1 MLEKTEGTVKNRHSR
16 NTGNIGHSR
25 DEKKTKNIT
34 PQKTKKTSNTIP
46 TKNPRMNPRALE
58 G

>member
-16 NTGNIGHSR
+16 NTGNIGHPR
-25 DEKKTKNIT
+25 DEIKTKYIT
-34 PQKTKKTSNTIP
+34 PQKTKKTSNTLP
-46 TKNPRMNPRALE
+46 TKNR